1 MTRPFPLVPLDPAGL
16 QRRIPLAPH
25 QLVDRVTPQRDLFLL
40 AHLGIP
46 RLDPSSWRLAIDGL
60 VERPRMLSLEEI
72 HGLPKRRVESFH
84 QCAGYPRRPDIA
96 TRRIANVV
104 WGGADLATVLR
115 AAGIRAEARFLW
127 AYGVDHGAYE
137 GVQADC
143 YLKDAPLTRILESGA
158 LLAYEI
164 NGEAL
169 TLEHGGPLR
178 LVIPGY
184 YGTNAVKWL
193 GRLELADRRAA
204 GPFTTLFYNDP
215 EPAAEGGTAGATRP
229 VWEAPAES
237 AIVTP
242 APGERL
248 PRAAVEIWGWA
259 WAAAGVA
266 GVAISTDGG
275 ASWREAALEPRA
287 QWSWQRFRLLWEP
300 SAAGCFTLMARATDA
315 AGRRQPASAARNAI
329 HAVAVEVSPVSD
341 PRPPRH

>member
-1 MTRPFPLVPLDPAGL
+1 MTRPVPLVTLDPTGL
-16 QRRIPLAPH
+16 QRRIPQAPH
-25 QLVDRVTPQRDLFLL
+25 QLLDRITPQRDLFLL

-46 RLDPSSWRLAIDGL
+46 RIDLSSWQLAIGGL
-60 VERPRMLSLEEI
+60 VERPCTLSLAEI
-72 HGLPKRRVESFH
+72 HRLPKQTIASFH
-84 QCAGYPRRPDIA
+84 QCAGYPHRPEIA

-104 WGGADLATVLR
+104 WGGADLAAVMR

-127 AYGVDHGAYE
+127 AYGVDHGEYD

-143 YLKDAPLTRILESGA
+143 YLKDVPLTRILEGGA

-193 GRLELADRRAA
+193 GRLDFADRRAP

-215 EPAAEGGTAGATRP
+215 VPAAEGGTRP
-229 VWEAPAES
+229 VWDAPPES
-237 AIVTP
+237 AIVAP
-242 APGERL
+242 APGALLSPE
-248 PRAAVEIWGWA
+248 AFEIWGWA

-266 GVAISTDGG
+266 GVEVSIDNG
-275 ASWREAALEPRA
+275 ASWRAAALEPRT
-287 QWSWQRFRLLWEP
+287 QWSWQRFRLLWQP
-300 SAAGCFTLMARATDA
+300 AAAGRFVLMVRATDV
-315 AGRRQPASAARNAI
+315 AGRVQPASAARNAV
-329 HAVAVEVSPVSD
+329 HAVAVEVSPARD
-341 PRPPRH
+341 PRHRT